1 MEKYMLGIDIGT
13 TNVKAAL
20 YTYSGK
26 EIFVKSATFSLHTDA
41 SGAATQSPEEIKEK
55 VFQVIKASTA
65 ACAKEK
71 KEISFLSFSAAMHS
85 LLLVDQKGEPLSPIY
100 TWGDRQ
106 SEHYL
111 KDFKNE
117 KGTSLY
123 HRTGTPIHPMS
134 PLVKLYWLNKDHH
147 EMTQSAFKYIGV
159 KSFILHQLFGEYFT
173 DHSIANA
180 TGLMNMETLKWD
192 EEALE
197 MAGVKE
203 EQLPQLV
210 PTTKVLEGM
219 RPEMAS
225 TLGLNPKTPIV
236 IGASDGCLANL
247 GVNAVAPGRTALT
260 IGTSGAIRTV
270 TNQPMTD
277 KDERTFCYAL
287 TENYWVV
294 GGAVNNGGVVLDWA
308 KERFFDQQSVL
319 DITDPDEDS
328 YDLMM
333 EQIETLPIGANDLFF
348 FPYLV
353 GERSP
358 LWRPDA
364 KGSFV
369 GLDIH
374 HQNAHMLRAVLEG
387 INLNLYSVYTAIS
400 EVLGSDAKEIMVTG
414 GFVKSD
420 TWLQMIADIFGVD
433 FVVSTVSEN
442 ACFGA
447 GLLGLLALGEIEDF
461 SDLTDLMPVER
472 RVEPSKERHQAYQSH
487 FKTYQALND
496 HYVQMLDVM
505 KK

>member
-1 MEKYMLGIDIGT
+1 MLGVDIGT

-41 SGAATQSPEEIKEK
+41 HGAATQSAEEIKEK
-55 VFQVIKASTA
+55 VFQVIKASTEQ
-65 ACAKEK
+65 CTKEN
-71 KEISFLSFSAAMHS
+71 KEISFMSFSAAMHS
-85 LLLVDQKGEPLSPIY
+85 LLLVNHEGEPISPVY

-106 SEHYL
+106 SEQYIN
-111 KDFKNE
+111 DFKNE
-117 KGTSLY
+117 KGTDLY
-123 HRTGTPIHPMS
+123 HKTGTPIHPMS
-134 PLVKLYWLNKDHH
+134 PLVKLYWLNKEHT
-147 EMTQSAFKYIGV
+147 EMTKFAFKFVGV
-159 KSFILHQLFGEYFT
+159 KSFILYQLFGEYFT
-173 DHSIANA
+173 DYSIANA
-180 TGLMNMETLKWD
+180 TGLFNMHTLNWD

-197 MAGVKE
+197 MAGINE

-210 PTTKVLEGM
+210 PTTKVLSDM
-219 RPEMAS
+219 RSEMALA
-225 TLGLNPKTPIV
+225 LGLDPKIPIV

-270 TNQPMTD
+270 IDQPLTD
-277 KDERTFCYAL
+277 KNERTFCYAL
-287 TENYWVV
+287 TEDYWVV
-294 GGAVNNGGVVLDWA
+294 GGPVNNGGVVLDWA
-308 KERFFDQQSVL
+308 KERFFDQQNL
-319 DITDPDEDS
+319 IDLADPDDDS

-333 EQIETLPIGANDLFF
+333 EQIEAVSIGADDLFF
-348 FPYLV
+348 FPYLM

-374 HQNAHMLRAVLEG
+374 HRNEHMLRAVLEG
-387 INLNLYSVYTAIS
+387 INFNLYQVYTAIS
-400 EVLGSDAKEIMVTG
+400 EVIGTDAKEILVTG
-414 GFVKSD
+414 GFVKSK

-433 FVVSTVSEN
+433 FVVTTVSEN

-461 SDLTDLMPVER
+461 SELTDLIPVER
-472 RVEPSKERHQAYQSH
+472 RVEASQERHASYQSH
-487 FKTYQALND
+487 FEKYQALNT
-496 HYVQMLDVM
+496 HYVKMLDVL
-505 KK
+505 KNK